1 MEEIREE
8 KVSQILSWL
17 QAAARGK
24 MSRKTYK
31 KLQQQK
37 VKTHAWNSNSYL
49 LTKTFIFLL
58 QLALYCI
65 QRTIRN
71 FMIGKNWNWWILWL
85 KIKPNLRSAKFAE
98 IKVIFTFLF
107 LLKIYAKKV
116 EHWHFLFD
124 GKISK
129 KVGKG
134 LPKSSKETWFAK
146 EKVSEH
152 WTWKVT

>member
-49 LTKTFIFLL
+49 LTKTFIFFVTVGIILHSKNHQEFYDWQEL
-58 QLALYCI
+58 ELVDTMVENQTEFAKCKVCWN
-65 QRTIRN
+65 QGN
-71 FMIGKNWNWWILWL
+71 FYI
-85 KIKPNLRSAKFAE
+85 S
-98 IKVIFTFLF
+98 F

-124 GKISK
+124 GKISEE
-129 KVGKG
+129 VGKG

>member
-49 LTKTFIFLL
+49 LTKLSFLL

-98 IKVIFTFLF
+98 IKVIFTIFSFFNHFFFVKNLCQKGRVLTFSFLMVKF
-107 LLKIYAKKV
+107 PRKL
-116 EHWHFLFD
+116 ER
-124 GKISK
+124 
-129 KVGKG
+129 
-134 LPKSSKETWFAK
+134 SSKI
-146 EKVSEH
+146 
-152 WTWKVT
+152 